1 MPRDDYQASL
11 VDLRVDVAS
20 MGDVVVERL
29 DTALEAMATLDEAA
43 AREVIEGDDEINER
57 YLALESTCIE
67 LVARQQPV
75 AGDLRFLVSSFKIL
89 TDLERVGDLA
99 ANLAQYTL
107 AADRERFAEVDISTI
122 GELATAMLTDALTAY
137 RTDDGELCRSI
148 ADRDDEL
155 DALCQRASDRVARDL
170 LEREADGDTWSV
182 ERLLDDVSRLLLT
195 VRDLERVGD
204 HAVNVAARTLYAV
217 ESDPSLVY

>member
-11 VDLRVDVAS
+11 ADLRTDVAS
-20 MGDVVVERL
+20 MGELVVERL
-29 DTALEAMATLDEAA
+29 ETALRAMVNLDEAA

-107 AADRERFAEVDISTI
+107 AADRERFAEVDVSTI

-148 ADRDDEL
+148 AARDDEL

-170 LEREADGDTWSV
+170 LEREADDDTWSV

>member
-1 MPRDDYQASL
+1 MPRDEYQTALS
-11 VDLRVDVAS
+11 DLRADVAS
-20 MGDVVVERL
+20 MGELVIERL
-29 DTALEAMATLDEAA
+29 ETALRAMADLDEAA
-43 AREVIEGDDEINER
+43 AREVIDGDDEINDR

-99 ANLAQYTL
+99 ANLAQCTL
-107 AADRERFAEVDISTI
+107 AADRERFAGVDVSTI
-122 GELATAMLTDALTAY
+122 GELATEMVADALTAY
-137 RTDDGELCRSI
+137 RTDDAELCRTI
-148 ADRDDEL
+148 ATRDDEL
-155 DALCQRASDRVARDL
+155 DTLCQRASNRVARDL
-170 LEREADGDTWSV
+170 LEREADDAWAV